1 MRRWTTLLIL
11 LLAPRAHAQ
20 SNFESALLGGRTTLM
35 GGAAVATGSDEAT
48 AFINPAGITRVPG
61 TSFSFSTVAIHLA
74 SRHIENAV
82 DPNQNL
88 GVDHPDTGKLRLRF
102 IPNTFCLF
110 LNGPPKDDFSHRSRH
125 KYSLCAAATERERLA
140 FSQNRFDAAEGQFK
154 GTSQSTS
161 AEFVK
166 SSVAL
171 SWGIELDRRTSLG
184 ATFRVDNSRYQD
196 HSGSVDFAGDGGY
209 GLYQSLSM
217 SREAWSWD
225 TSVTV
230 GITSNISRVV
240 TLGAALTTPSQHL
253 LGKYTSQTLIALRS
267 PQGYGVV
274 QDDGDFR
281 YNNPGSLRLG
291 LGFSWPKLTIEVNGT
306 FYGPQ
311 QQRARANFDR
321 RLVAFD
327 ENSTT
332 ATESGRAS
340 VTEKGKPV
348 TNLSVGAEYFLTPD
362 FSVLGGAGT
371 DFSGL
376 YDRENQA
383 PGDMLFRQSR
393 DAAFASLGMTS
404 YGRRGRLL
412 LGVQGQYSW
421 GKVLVAD
428 PSLALPQFVAL
439 DQSYW
444 SLAFVISGQINLSTV
459 FEAAEKAVAPIA
471 EQMSGSRSP
480 DKEERKK

>member
-1 MRRWTTLLIL
+1 MRRLTALLVL
-11 LLAPRAHAQ
+11 LLAPKVHAQ
-20 SNFESALLGGRTTLM
+20 SNFESALLGGRSTLM

-74 SRHIENAV
+74 SRHINNAV
-82 DPNQNL
+82 DPSQNL
-88 GVDHPDTGKLRLRF
+88 KVEHPDAGKLTLRF

-125 KYSLCAAATERERLA
+125 KYSLCAASTERERLS
-140 FSQNRFDAAEGQFK
+140 FSQNRFDAEAEQFK

-161 AEFVK
+161 TEFVK

-184 ATFRVDNSRYQD
+184 MTFRVDNSRYQD
-196 HSGSVDFAGDGGY
+196 HSGSVDFAGNTGY
-209 GLYQSLSM
+209 GMYQSLSL
-217 SREAWSWD
+217 SRSAWSWD

-253 LGKYTSQTLIALRS
+253 LGRYTSQTLVALRT

-291 LGFSWPKLTIEVNGT
+291 LGFSWPKLTIEVNGS

-340 VTEKGKPV
+340 VTEKGKPI
-348 TNLSVGAEYFLTPD
+348 TNLSVGAEYFISPD
-362 FSVLGGAGT
+362 FSVLGGAST

-376 YDRENQA
+376 YNRTNQA

-393 DAAFASLGMTS
+393 DAVLGSVGLTS

-412 LGVQGQYSW
+412 LGLQGQYSW
-421 GKVLVAD
+421 GKALVAD
-428 PSLALPQFVAL
+428 PSLVQPEFVAL

-444 SLAFVISGQINLSTV
+444 SLAFVISGQINLLTV
-459 FEAAEKAVAPIA
+459 FEAAEKAVGPLA
-471 EQMSGSRSP
+471 EQMSGSRGT
-480 DKEERKK
+480 DKEEPQK